1 MNRYYRYIT
10 LILLLFIPIVSNAQ
24 DRPNAKQSKPKP
36 KVYPNTKGGQI
47 KHTKL
52 VKTSDPTDEYSG
64 VRTDPY
70 GVKKNKKKVDNDTVD
85 VADDASP
92 KSSNYQDPYLFDES
106 PQDKENE
113 QIDREHLLQRPVI
126 MPNDVA
132 EDEEEDHG
140 IITPHYAISQQD
152 DPGTDSEED
161 ILMAFDPA
169 QLHALKMDISEMTP
183 VEIQLTDAENGKF
196 FVFPTPEYARPSS
209 HFGPRRRRFHYG
221 LDLAMPTG
229 EPIYAAFD
237 GVVRFSKYNS
247 SYGNLIVIRHD
258 NGLETYYAHLSK
270 RHVTPGTRVKAGEEI
285 GLCGNTGRSRGSHL
299 HFEIRYKGNAINPE
313 NVISCETRTLLASTI
328 TLNKNSFNKV
338 AKPGYTNNSSSRS
351 SVGNY
356 SKGGKYYKVRTGDT
370 LSRIAKRNGTTIAKL
385 CKLNNMKQ
393 NAVIR
398 PGQTIRLR

>member
-10 LILLLFIPIVSNAQ
+10 LILLLFIPIVANAQ

-36 KVYPNTKGGQI
+36 KVYSNTKGGQI

-113 QIDREHLLQRPVI
+113 QLDRENLLQRPVNT
-126 MPNDVA
+126 PNDVA

-140 IITPHYAISQQD
+140 IITPHYALSQQD

-183 VEIQLTDAENGKF
+183 VEVKLTDAENGKF

-313 NVISCETRTLLASTI
+313 NVISCETRTLLAPTI

-338 AKPGYTNNSSSRS
+338 AKPGYANNTSGRS

>member
-10 LILLLFIPIVSNAQ
+10 LILLLFIPIVANAQ

-36 KVYPNTKGGQI
+36 KVYSNTKGGQI

-113 QIDREHLLQRPVI
+113 QIDRENLLQRPVNT
-126 MPNDVA
+126 PNDVA

-140 IITPHYAISQQD
+140 IITPHYALSQQD

-169 QLHALKMDISEMTP
+169 QIHALKMDISEMTP
-183 VEIQLTDAENGKF
+183 VEVKLTDAENGKF

-313 NVISCETRTLLASTI
+313 NVISCETRTLLAPTI

-338 AKPGYTNNSSSRS
+338 AKPGYANNTSGRS

>member
-10 LILLLFIPIVSNAQ
+10 LILLLFIPIVANAQ

-36 KVYPNTKGGQI
+36 KVYSNTKGGQI

-113 QIDREHLLQRPVI
+113 QLDRENLLQRPVNT
-126 MPNDVA
+126 PNDVA

-140 IITPHYAISQQD
+140 IITPHYALSQQD

-183 VEIQLTDAENGKF
+183 VEVKLTDAENGKF

-313 NVISCETRTLLASTI
+313 NVISCETRTLLAPTI

-338 AKPGYTNNSSSRS
+338 AKPGYANNTSAYWRHPQPYSQAQWHHHCQALQAEQYETECRHTPRS
-351 SVGNY
+351 NH
-356 SKGGKYYKVRTGDT
+356 
-370 LSRIAKRNGTTIAKL
+370 
-385 CKLNNMKQ
+385 
-393 NAVIR
+393 
-398 PGQTIRLR
+398 QTSLICASTFSPFSQT

>member
-1 MNRYYRYIT
+1 M
-10 LILLLFIPIVSNAQ
+10 ILLLFIPIVANAQ

-36 KVYPNTKGGQI
+36 KVYSNTKGGQI

-113 QIDREHLLQRPVI
+113 QIDRENLLQRPVN

-140 IITPHYAISQQD
+140 IITPHYALSQQD

-183 VEIQLTDAENGKF
+183 VEVKLTDTENGKF

-313 NVISCETRTLLASTI
+313 NVISCETRTLLAPTI

-338 AKPGYTNNSSSRS
+338 AKPGYANNTSGRS

>member
-10 LILLLFIPIVSNAQ
+10 LILLLFIPIVANAQ

-36 KVYPNTKGGQI
+36 KVYSNTKGGQI

-113 QIDREHLLQRPVI
+113 QIDRENLLQRPVNT
-126 MPNDVA
+126 PNDVA

-140 IITPHYAISQQD
+140 IITPHYALSQQD

-183 VEIQLTDAENGKF
+183 VEIKLTDAENGKF

-313 NVISCETRTLLASTI
+313 NVISCETRTLLAPTI

-338 AKPGYTNNSSSRS
+338 AKPGYANNTSGRS

>member
-1 MNRYYRYIT
+1 M
-10 LILLLFIPIVSNAQ
+10 ILLLFIPIVANAQ

-36 KVYPNTKGGQI
+36 KVYSNTKGGQI

-113 QIDREHLLQRPVI
+113 QIDRENLLQRPVNT
-126 MPNDVA
+126 PNDVA

-140 IITPHYAISQQD
+140 IITPHYALSQQD

-161 ILMAFDPA
+161 ILMAFDPT

-183 VEIQLTDAENGKF
+183 VEVKLTDAENGKF

-313 NVISCETRTLLASTI
+313 NVISCETRTLLSPTI

-338 AKPGYTNNSSSRS
+338 AKPGYANNTSGRS